1 MYRGKAFRE
10 PVMRTNN
17 STEKHE
23 VKKYVVYKDYLDN
36 EEASKRGLVPGQ
48 FVLIYPVNT
57 AEYKGGEFFLEIFS
71 EVERVVMEERRIGDN
86 QGELVCL
93 DSEFNVFQKG
103 STKYSLE
110 EFRDFTNPDLADSGM
125 MIIRVEDEG

>member
-1 MYRGKAFRE
+1 
-10 PVMRTNN
+10 
-17 STEKHE
+17 
-23 VKKYVVYKDYLDN
+23 
-36 EEASKRGLVPGQ
+36 
-48 FVLIYPVNT
+48 
-57 AEYKGGEFFLEIFS
+57 
-71 EVERVVMEERRIGDN
+71 MEERRIGDN